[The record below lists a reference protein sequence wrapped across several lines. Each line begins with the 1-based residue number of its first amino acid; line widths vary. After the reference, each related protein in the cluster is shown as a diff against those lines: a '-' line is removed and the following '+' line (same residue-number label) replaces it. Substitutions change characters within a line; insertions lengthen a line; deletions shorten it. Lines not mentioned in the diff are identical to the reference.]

1 MPEPLVTIARIGA
14 PHGVRGEVRVTS
26 FTGEPLAFAG
36 YGRLTD
42 GAGRTVEIAAARL
55 AGDRIIARIMGIET
69 REQAAALNGV
79 ELKAPRSALPGAAD
93 DDFYLADL
101 IGLAVVRADGTAF
114 GRIVA
119 VHNFGAGDILE
130 IARGNG
136 TSSEMFAFTRRNF
149 PQVDPAAGR
158 VVIDPPSTV
167 EARPEDS

>member
-1 MPEPLVTIARIGA
+1 MSEPLVTIARIGA

-36 YGRLTD
+36 YGQLTD
-42 GAGRTVEIAAARL
+42 GAGRTVEIATAKL
-55 AGDRIIARIMGIET
+55 AGDRIIARIKGIET

-101 IGLAVVRADGTAF
+101 IGLAVVKADGTAF

-130 IARGNG
+130 IAPGKG
-136 TSSEMFAFTRRNF
+136 ASEMFAFTRRNF
-149 PQVDPAAGR
+149 PQVDTSAGR

-167 EARPEDS
+167 EARSEDS